1 MLNITKFFAITLS
14 ITSFIAEPVFAQPV
28 DNLLKPDVTKQVTS
42 HLTPQISQQE
52 LLSLNDSEVEF
63 IVLDVRTKEEYDQG
77 HVPNAINVSHTDV
90 KDQLN
95 SLLAY
100 KNKKV
105 IVYCRSG
112 KRAAMAERIL
122 SNSGFSDLWH
132 LKGDMNGWKEANLPV
147 VITPESSDKS

>member
-14 ITSFIAEPVFAQPV
+14 ITSFTAEPVFAQPV

-42 HLTPQISQQE
+42 YLTPQISQQE
-52 LLSLNDSEVEF
+52 LLLLKDSEVEF

-90 KDQLN
+90 EHQLN
-95 SLLAY
+95 SLLPY

-112 KRAAMAERIL
+112 RRAAMAERIL
-122 SNSGFSDLWH
+122 SNNGFSDLWH
-132 LKGDMNGWKEANLPV
+132 LKGDMNAWKKANLPV
-147 VITPESSDKS
+147 AITSESSKKS